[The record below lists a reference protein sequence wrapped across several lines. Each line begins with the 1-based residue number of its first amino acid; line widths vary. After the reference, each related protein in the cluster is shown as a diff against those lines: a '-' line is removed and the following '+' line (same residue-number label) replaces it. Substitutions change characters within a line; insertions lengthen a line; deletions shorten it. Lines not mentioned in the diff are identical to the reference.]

1 LSEVSSKD
9 KAVYGHIADYII
21 QTLIKEDVN
30 AFAEARLL
38 SELLAYKLPG
48 VAERLMQTAVSEASD
63 RLKKGEKFNLEKEI
77 GGITSQKRLY
87 FRSRD
92 QYNAFVVLFFS
103 VVEKHPELLEHVDGE
118 AEFER
123 FMIYCINEFRQ
134 RLDDFATGIAS
145 ERAELEYRNKL
156 YVHRRN
162 AEVPE
167 VPTYADY
174 IAERIDGLA

>member
-1 LSEVSSKD
+1 MSEASSKD

-21 QTLIKEDVN
+21 QTLIREDVN
-30 AFAEARLL
+30 AFAEAKLL

-48 VAERLMQTAVSEASD
+48 VAERLMKAAVSGASEM
-63 RLKKGEKFNLEKEI
+63 LKRGEKFNLEKEI

-92 QYNAFVVLFFS
+92 QYNAFVVLFFN
-103 VVEKHPELLEHVDGE
+103 VVEKYPEMLEHVDGE

-123 FMIYCINEFRQ
+123 FMIYCINGFRQ
-134 RLDDFATGIAS
+134 KLDDFATSIAS
-145 ERAELEYRNKL
+145 ERAELEYKNKL
-156 YVHRRN
+156 YIHRKN
-162 AEVPE
+162 VEVPE